1 MVKVGTSI
9 LSFIFIFAEST
20 EFVHYFCQ
28 EFNDFI
34 TDVHLN
40 LLPKLLVPLMIDSRE
55 FGDF

>member
-1 MVKVGTSI
+1 MSI

-20 EFVHYFCQ
+20 EFFHYFCQ

-34 TDVHLN
+34 TNVHLN